1 MAKQTS
7 NCQSQNLQ
15 LIIVPK
21 FKYNWLGSHG
31 PLLFALF
38 TCCLQTTIVAAV
50 HETFYCH
57 GWNKSSTVW
66 RCFGF
71 TKFWKLRL
79 FRQLCKPMLMLNII
93 ILKSQRFKA
102 QRLCHDHFSLKG
114 LFRPMYKTHHNM
126 TICGLSL
133 HHENTESRKSLEQKF
148 IFQLGTLSPHGM
160 NASHSTNLFTDSCDH
175 ISTNGKAPLHSHI
188 NHNTPQF
195 LYLFWRRAN
204 ARNVSFPNLW
214 QW

>member
-1 MAKQTS
+1 MVLSFLHCLHAVCKQPS
-7 NCQSQNLQ
+7 WQ
-15 LIIVPK
+15 LCMR
-21 FKYNWLGSHG
+21 
-31 PLLFALF
+31 LFITMGEIRAQL
-38 TCCLQTTIVAAV
+38 CGGV
-50 HETFYCH
+50 
-57 GWNKSSTVW
+57 S
-66 RCFGF
+66 GF

-93 ILKSQRFKA
+93 ILKSQRLKA

-133 HHENTESRKSLEQKF
+133 HHGNTESCKSLEQKF

-160 NASHSTNLFTDSCDH
+160 NTSHSTNLFTNSCDH
-175 ISTNGKAPLHSHI
+175 ISTNGKAPLHSHNI
-188 NHNTPQF
+188 NHNTRQF
-195 LYLFWRRAN
+195 LYLFWQRAN

-214 QW
+214 RW